1 MYSRV
6 SSPLPRQLP
15 DSRKRSFLSYKA
27 WSEGGGEE
35 GTEAQGTAAPMSE
48 RRVQALTHPTQ
59 GPSRAAAGCRRTHT
73 PRRGPAGQRRRVQAH
88 THPTQG
94 PSRAAAGPR
103 EAQTAWT
110 EQTPLASQSDQGQKE
125 DL

>member
-48 RRVQALTHPTQ
+48 RRVQA
-59 GPSRAAAGCRRTHT
+59 
-73 PRRGPAGQRRRVQAH
+73 H